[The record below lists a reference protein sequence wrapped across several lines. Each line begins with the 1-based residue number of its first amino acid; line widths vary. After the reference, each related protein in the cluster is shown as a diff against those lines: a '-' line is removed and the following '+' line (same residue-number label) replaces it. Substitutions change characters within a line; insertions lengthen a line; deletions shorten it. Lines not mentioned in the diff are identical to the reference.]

1 MTSLELTAPP
11 GARDLLLATASGIMR
26 EGDIVDVSLSDL
38 SCRSGLNSALVKYYF
53 GNKAGLLKALLDRD
67 WQAIVTSVDAL
78 IRKDEWGPEAKLRR
92 HISKV
97 VDTFYQVPYLNRLTM
112 RLVRESDDAEAR
124 RIADCY
130 LSPMYRAY
138 EVLIDEGVKAGVF
151 RPVDPQ
157 LAALALDRRADQRRA
172 HPDQRDEGVGREALA
187 HLGPVL
193 DRVVRG
199 VLAPDRDPVA
209 GDGIGTVLGLVGEL
223 TGERRSQLTSICD
236 DLVETALLDDDARRD
251 AALRG
256 IGGKLLLKRFAPA
269 ELFDQGGFP

>member
-1 MTSLELTAPP
+1 MPVAEADLTAPA
-11 GARDLLLATASGIMR
+11 GARAQLLDTASAIMR
-26 EGDIVDVSLSDL
+26 EGDVIDISLSEL
-38 SCRSGLNSALVKYYF
+38 SLRSGLNSALVKYYF

-78 IRKDEWGPEAKLRR
+78 IKKDGWGPEAKLRR

-138 EVLIDEGVKAGVF
+138 EVLIDDGVKAGVF

-157 LAALALDRRADQRRA
+157 LFYFTVTGAVDRFFSAR
-172 HPDQRDEGVGREALA
+172 L
-187 HLGPVL
+187 VL
-193 DRVVRG
+193 KH
-199 VLAPDRDPVA
+199 
-209 GDGIGTVLGLVGEL
+209 
-223 TGERRSQLTSICD
+223 C
-236 DLVETALLDDDARRD
+236 
-251 AALRG
+251 
-256 IGGKLLLKRFAPA
+256 
-269 ELFDQGGFP
+269 FDQDTLTEELRDRYRQHTVDIIMAGILAR